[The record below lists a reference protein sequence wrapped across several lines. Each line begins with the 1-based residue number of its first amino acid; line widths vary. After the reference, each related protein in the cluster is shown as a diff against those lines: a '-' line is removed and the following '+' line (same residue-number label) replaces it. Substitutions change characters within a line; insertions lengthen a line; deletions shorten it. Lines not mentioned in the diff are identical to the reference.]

1 MQAIKAQLHQ
11 RQQDHARRNGQ
22 HEKVTPQSLEQLM
35 EAKLL
40 ALRKEQELQ
49 QTMNPKKDL
58 PRSLPEL
65 PPAEFQALVDRTTAL
80 KHYAKERHHLE
91 IAERTANEKVAA
103 ADAVA
108 EKLKDQAMELIHNG
122 LNYCFDDRALLW
134 RSIVATRT
142 ESENLRHD
150 ANETISTLEQTKLVD
165 PYARF
170 KTLVF
175 PETHTSDSNMA
186 AEPTECDVWLIGR
199 RGVIETTEE
208 NSDTILYYG
217 AYFEVTDGVHD
228 SPKDGMRWLPC
239 SDHAVEPAPV
249 VQHKR
254 ATVDSWIV
262 SGAGV
267 AAVNGIYVLSG
278 KYEGASKYTSIMG
291 LELFRKR
298 FSLETNDFGNVEDMA
313 VSGVT
318 ASGAELPLPAKF
330 RAIYNERD
338 FRVMQQIGSWLA
350 TQEMKAK
357 TRAEAIK
364 ESHRKVHQDTSAS
377 ENAKHIT
384 IQPMHTEAAPLVPS
398 RPHVVSRLCR
408 AWVLM
413 QCHVPMC
420 PQRHYF
426 ISHQERDAMK
436 KWQLATEAT
445 LELDIL
451 RAITARELM
460 VERATA
466 VASKAMTKYMANL
479 HVETSKQVQK
489 LVMAL
494 SGLRLVTVHVIEAI
508 EKWRKHIQLMG
519 RMSTLHTTEAD
530 EVKYGWSASI
540 TVTTGKLLYKGS
552 NAFHSKVKR
561 YCRDADIDGE
571 AETQVRYLG
580 YFPTKVEA
588 ERAYDNAVVAEARRM
603 RTTVDHMPKKRYVF
617 LSCGVHFAIESDD
630 KMSNT
635 RKKKSRCIE
644 CRAKVVAAADSWSP
658 TYLWHGT
665 NYILKLGSDL
675 DFLEDITP
683 LKAHVG
689 SSFPLLGNPFLVPQ
703 SAIQDPERFIALSVP
718 ETQQDAAEA
727 VLGPHLTVTV
737 HANQCVAWTN
747 PDTQETFIASPN
759 YIITTATST
768 QTRTQFEVL
777 DMLRLQRAQQVF
789 LHEIQRTNSATASN
803 DTSLPSAPIASAQP
817 MDEVAI
823 FRRVQALYWD
833 RCAALRIQHIRPARA
848 FRQPN
853 VWCRLDAGEWANFRV
868 RGKHLRHLLFHKQLY
883 DTGAKTHSN
892 RRVFI
897 QKLRTY
903 MQLGWEQVDRHDME
917 ALLLEAE
924 VLRGDVVKLETSN
937 LVKFM
942 AKFDRINDA
951 VELAQRWWRQVVG
964 KWRARARTVALR
976 VLAQLRLQFQTS
988 VCSVAKQFVLAA
1000 IATASRNA
1008 CSEIEKPA
1016 YSTILKLDGEHV
1028 VVTWHS
1034 LFHASSPLSSGQ
1046 PCLYCL
1052 RQPHQ
1057 ASIHASGFKF
1067 QKDQV
1072 ICCCQAEH
1080 SPERVLVRAYNPA
1093 TSELYR
1099 IKLGNDRMRQ
1109 ILRPRVDGFLSRAC
1123 ELKPLPTDRILNY
1136 DPKYAKGRRRTC
1148 WEPIFEA
1155 QTAHS
1160 IALGMEKAAQ
1170 CHEKVVEALL
1180 QKVTA
1185 WRALH
1190 TNNLQ
1195 VKKRTWA
1202 AFQKA
1207 KAQVERA
1214 DSALQESVLR
1224 TKDAMAFSERAKTSL
1239 MDEQPWDDLENANNW
1254 KLLVAKR
1261 LIAREVADKEAQLE
1275 LARME
1280 WFHAEMN
1287 EASTR
1292 ACTAEAKVRFENAAA
1307 FAKRVRLR
1315 ANEFRAMANTAH
1327 LMMVTALRTLSGLLA
1342 LRFTSSL
1349 PIRRNLTF
1357 LDTKQEHIHVMPS
1370 KLHTVVS
1377 RRGFDY
1383 NLLVA
1388 RAKKVCAEPIRHTC
1402 PLPQHWIVQVRTL
1415 AESATVDTGVLVSM
1429 YRPRESHVVDAWVEA
1444 RFLML
1449 MMTQLRFRDPLAVA
1463 IQSHMK
1469 TAATQTMH
1477 GSAASRKLLLM
1488 TECAHALIHL
1498 IKLNPFS
1505 GAVTIGRV
1513 DFFRVREA
1521 LQSKLVQSHWWHDL
1535 CRGRQRGRGDEV
1547 YRQATNVHGCV
1558 CHVVIHE
1565 NWGDLTVQL
1574 YEPRSRQFWTCK
1586 VPLADTIHALRVS
1599 PTKLQHWLLCVRT
1612 NRYSDAVF
1620 EPILQNIVLRG
1631 NAAIFQVRKSAGKI
1645 VYRGVRF
1652 VRHRYLLVTMR
1663 EDMWQ
1668 HLVISAIGLDEKS
1681 NVHGD
1686 IHLDPSGRRA
1696 MFPGLPTPTQAE
1708 FLSLMGMLAIEPKPL
1723 SIRLQDGS
1731 VVASAIHGF
1740 NAWVNKSKRW
1750 RNPLSNV
1757 EDKDLRRWCCDA
1769 DSTYLHAECSSEW
1782 RLVLRRSIAFEDTV
1796 SPLVYDRPVV
1806 YMKEGKLVHNIIEVF
1821 PRHGAFFLRLRFVDV
1836 VRSRRS
1842 EMDAEEVLTR
1852 SAVALEQRR

>member
-1 MQAIKAQLHQ
+1 MMTWLRGDIGVVSLLVHHGADMAAVDEEGQTVNKSLEIKLNAYKTQLQQLPGISSSVDSTTAPNTSKIANTANLATLTRQVVEKDELIAALKATLDDVARETTQMEKLIVVQMDTIAELKHTSPAGPVPVPLPDGDNESKSTHPDSQQSEGESIPADDGQLHKIDDFDTPLPPGWEMRVTNSGNVYFVHTKSKVTTWVDPRTHPIQ
-11 RQQDHARRNGQ
+11 VQTTAPGDPTPFPTPTTHYSIEF
-22 HEKVTPQSLEQLM
+22 HEKRHIGIMFQPNFPVDQGAVVHRVLPDTPAALAKQVQPGHQL
-35 EAKLL
+35 
-40 ALRKEQELQ
+40 
-49 QTMNPKKDL
+49 
-58 PRSLPEL
+58 
-65 PPAEFQALVDRTTAL
+65 
-80 KHYAKERHHLE
+80 
-91 IAERTANEKVAA
+91 VAVNGHPIQ
-103 ADAVA
+103 DAVFKHVMLLLKGGYRPLILTFDRAA

-150 ANETISTLEQTKLVD
+150 ANETIRFLHLRRILLHHDMSSSTLEQTKLVD

-217 AYFEVTDGVHD
+217 AYFEVTDSVHD

-239 SDHAVEPAPV
+239 SDHAVEPPPV

-318 ASGAELPLPAKF
+318 ASGEELPLPAKF

-364 ESHRKVHQDTSAS
+364 ESHRKVHQDT
-377 ENAKHIT
+377 I
-384 IQPMHTEAAPLVPS
+384 
-398 RPHVVSRLCR
+398 
-408 AWVLM
+408 
-413 QCHVPMC
+413 
-420 PQRHYF
+420 
-426 ISHQERDAMK
+426 
-436 KWQLATEAT
+436 
-445 LELDIL
+445 
-451 RAITARELM
+451 
-460 VERATA
+460 
-466 VASKAMTKYMANL
+466 
-479 HVETSKQVQK
+479 QK

-519 RMSTLHTTEAD
+519 RMSTLYTTEAD

-552 NAFHSKVKR
+552 NAFHSKAHAHYGGPHAEEKVGH
-561 YCRDADIDGE
+561 DAL
-571 AETQVRYLG
+571 AA
-580 YFPTKVEA
+580 PTVI
-588 ERAYDNAVVAEARRM
+588 VG
-603 RTTVDHMPKKRYVF
+603 RYVF

-635 RKKKSRCIE
+635 RKKKSSCIE
-644 CRAKVVAAADSWSP
+644 CRTKAVAAADSWSP
-658 TYLWHGT
+658 TYL
-665 NYILKLGSDL
+665 
-675 DFLEDITP
+675 
-683 LKAHVG
+683 
-689 SSFPLLGNPFLVPQ
+689 
-703 SAIQDPERFIALSVP
+703 
-718 ETQQDAAEA
+718 
-727 VLGPHLTVTV
+727 
-737 HANQCVAWTN
+737 
-747 PDTQETFIASPN
+747 
-759 YIITTATST
+759 
-768 QTRTQFEVL
+768 TQFEVL

-789 LHEIQRTNSATASN
+789 LHEIQRTNTATESN
-803 DTSLPSAPIASAQP
+803 DASLPSAPIASAQP

-924 VLRGDVVKLETSN
+924 VLRGDV
-937 LVKFM
+937 
-942 AKFDRINDA
+942 
-951 VELAQRWWRQVVG
+951 
-964 KWRARARTVALR
+964 
-976 VLAQLRLQFQTS
+976 FQTS

-1016 YSTILKLDGEHV
+1016 FSTILKLDGEHV
-1028 VVTWHS
+1028 VVSWHS

-1109 ILRPRVDGFLSRAC
+1109 ILRPRVDGRAC

-1155 QTAHS
+1155 Q
-1160 IALGMEKAAQ
+1160 AAQ

-1239 MDEQPWDDLENANNW
+1239 MGEQPWDDLENANNW

-1292 ACTAEAKVRFENAAA
+1292 ACTAEAKVVRFENAAA

-1370 KLHTVVS
+1370 KLHTVV
-1377 RRGFDY
+1377 
-1383 NLLVA
+1383 
-1388 RAKKVCAEPIRHTC
+1388 
-1402 PLPQHWIVQVRTL
+1402 
-1415 AESATVDTGVLVSM
+1415 
-1429 YRPRESHVVDAWVEA
+1429 
-1444 RFLML
+1444 
-1449 MMTQLRFRDPLAVA
+1449 
-1463 IQSHMK
+1463 
-1469 TAATQTMH
+1469 H
-1477 GSAASRKLLLM
+1477 GR
-1488 TECAHALIHL
+1488 
-1498 IKLNPFS
+1498 
-1505 GAVTIGRV
+1505 
-1513 DFFRVREA
+1513 
-1521 LQSKLVQSHWWHDL
+1521 
-1535 CRGRQRGRGDEV
+1535 
-1547 YRQATNVHGCV
+1547 V

-1620 EPILQNIVLRG
+1620 EPILQNIVLCD

-1740 NAWVNKSKRW
+1740 NAWVNKSKC
-1750 RNPLSNV
+1750 
-1757 EDKDLRRWCCDA
+1757 ECD
-1769 DSTYLHAECSSEW
+1769 
-1782 RLVLRRSIAFEDTV
+1782 
-1796 SPLVYDRPVV
+1796 
-1806 YMKEGKLVHNIIEVF
+1806 
-1821 PRHGAFFLRLRFVDV
+1821 
-1836 VRSRRS
+1836 RS
-1842 EMDAEEVLTR
+1842 EAG
-1852 SAVALEQRR
+1852 ALMISS